1 MRRDRSRLWD
11 IGGSMA
17 KVTREHAEMV
27 EAKKATVAEIAKLA
41 GVSRQAAYQMLKK
54 YAEEKKKNGGD
65 LR

>member
-1 MRRDRSRLWD
+1 
-11 IGGSMA
+11 MA